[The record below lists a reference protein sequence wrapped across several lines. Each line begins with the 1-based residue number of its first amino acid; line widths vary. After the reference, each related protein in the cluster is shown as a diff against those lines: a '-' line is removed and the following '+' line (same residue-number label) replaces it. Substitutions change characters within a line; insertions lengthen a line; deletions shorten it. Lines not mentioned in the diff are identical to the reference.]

1 MGLSAAGRDCIGGGG
16 RGGSAVAEGGGGE
29 EEEGGVGAAF
39 HIIGIRGSSPA
50 ESRKCGV
57 AGEVEVRLKPWRS
70 FESRSFP
77 MRGLLVFSPVQQ
89 V

>member
-1 MGLSAAGRDCIGGGG
+1 
-16 RGGSAVAEGGGGE
+16 
-29 EEEGGVGAAF
+29 VGAAF